1 MATAAD
7 ILNFVENLA
16 PRYMKC
22 DWDNVG
28 LLCGR
33 KDKEVR
39 KILVAL
45 DPFRNVI
52 EEAIAISADC
62 IVTHHPLIFRNP
74 LMAVNEDSE
83 AGHCVLTLIEH
94 GIAAINAH
102 TNYDL
107 APGGVNDVLARTLG
121 LDNIEVINPEGED
134 AQGRPYGL
142 LRRGT
147 VEEQSL
153 ADFIAVVRNHLHCD
167 GLRYVDGGKTV
178 RVVAVGGGSCADE
191 MQEALAAGCDT
202 FVTADVKYNQFRT
215 AYELGLNLIDAGH
228 FHTENPAMPALAEKL
243 RAEFPGVEVIFSE
256 NHHDCMKFFA

>member
-1 MATAAD
+1 MATVAD
-7 ILNFVENLA
+7 ILLFVESLA

-33 KDKEVR
+33 KEKEVK

-52 EEAIAISADC
+52 EEAIEIGADC

-74 LMAVNEDSE
+74 LMAVNEDTE
-83 AGHCVLTLIEH
+83 TGRCALTLIEH

-107 APGGVNDVLARTLG
+107 APDGINDVLARTLG
-121 LDNIEVINPEGED
+121 LQDITVIHPEGED
-134 AQGRPYGL
+134 VQGRPYGL
-142 LRRGT
+142 LRCGT
-147 VEEQSL
+147 VEEISL
-153 ADFIAVVRNHLHCD
+153 KAFLVGVKEHLDCE
-167 GLRYVDGGKTV
+167 GLRYVDSGKPV
-178 RVVAVGGGSCADE
+178 HKVAVGGGSCADE

-228 FHTENPAMPALAEKL
+228 FHTENPAMGPLAEKL
-243 RAEFPGVEVIFSE
+243 QARFPSVEVIFSE
-256 NHHDCMKFFA
+256 NHRDCMKFFV